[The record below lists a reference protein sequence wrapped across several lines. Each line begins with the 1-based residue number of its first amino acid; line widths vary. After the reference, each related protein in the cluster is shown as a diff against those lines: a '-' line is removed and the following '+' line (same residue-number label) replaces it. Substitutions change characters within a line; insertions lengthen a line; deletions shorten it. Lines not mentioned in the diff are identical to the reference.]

1 MKEKMNKAG
10 YAQGDMKP
18 KVEDYQKPMSAFSQS
33 GFSKPDAYIER
44 QDAQQKGAAKDVS
57 KQSYKGRYS

>member
-1 MKEKMNKAG
+1 MKEGMAKKG
-10 YAQGDMKP
+10 YKQGDMSP

-33 GFSKPDAYIER
+33 GFNKTDAYIER
-44 QDAQQKGAAKDVS
+44 QDAQQKMAAKDVS